1 MGEIV
6 RAAKLDRGF
15 VTQLSDLYI
24 TFRGRFVEM
33 RDGSVFIPKEFG
45 EPIRLKDS
53 HISSHLAGIYA
64 VGIYAGEKSSKFMTF
79 DVDDGSIQTVKDI
92 MGVLVNLGISE
103 EYIQVS
109 TSGGKG
115 YHIDLICE
123 RPIATW
129 RFRAI
134 YEYVCNELGLDMRK
148 IEFRPTSSQSI
159 KLPLGVHHKT
169 GNRCWFLDKKT
180 MDPIEDMGYIFGI
193 DKIPYDTINSIS
205 STCYSKNRF
214 RKDKKE
220 REHIQRV
227 HEGKELPREY
237 EDHIVDLT
245 GRGQFRN
252 TAVKVGIFLR
262 THGAIDFESLKAALF
277 RWYESQNPDYIT
289 ESENEAKYYLNHLAK
304 WVTEKIP
311 ERNLFYRKDEP
322 VSYTADDMRLVM
334 AQSSIAGRRIMF
346 LVINMAKRYGW
357 CKLSEDRIG
366 EYIGFSRQTVTKTIS
381 AFVNSGAMKKESG
394 GYYDANKRRPNLLR
408 PVYRGEL
415 PSCERVSS
423 VKADTNISVPPL
435 TPENFEGIFYGTVR
449 GAVGEENLMKVLT
462 KKERG
467 QVNEVSEVS

>member
-1 MGEIV
+1 MGEVV
-6 RAAKLDRGF
+6 RASKFDKGF
-15 VTQLSDLYI
+15 ITALSDLYI

-33 RDGSVFIPKEFG
+33 RDGSVFIPKEKG
-45 EPIRLKDS
+45 RPITLKDS

-64 VGIYAGEKSSKFMTF
+64 VGVYAGEKSSKFMTF
-79 DVDDGSIQTVKDI
+79 DVDNGSVPTVRDI
-92 MGVLVNLGISE
+92 IGSLVNLGISE

-123 RPIATW
+123 SPIATW

-134 YEYVCNELGLDMRK
+134 YEYVCNELELDTHK

-169 GNRCWFLDKKT
+169 GNRCWFLNKKT
-180 MDPIEDMGYIFGI
+180 MEPVEDMGYIFSI
-193 DKIPYDTINSIS
+193 DKIPYDVINSIS
-205 STCYSKNRF
+205 SRCYSSNKF
-214 RKDKKE
+214 RKEKKE
-220 REHIQRV
+220 KERIQRI

-245 GRGQFRN
+245 GQGQFRN

-262 THGAIDFESLKAALF
+262 THGEIDFEGLKIALF
-277 RWYESQNPDYIT
+277 KWYESQNPDYIN

-322 VSYTADDMRLVM
+322 IPYTADDMRLVM

-346 LVINMAKRYGW
+346 LIMNLSKRYGW
-357 CKLSEDRIG
+357 CTLSEDRIS
-366 EYIGFSRQTVTKTIS
+366 EYIGFTRQTVTKTVS
-381 AFVNSGAMKKESG
+381 ALVESGAVKKEAG
-394 GYYDANKRRPNLLR
+394 GYYNPNRRRPNLLR

-435 TPENFEGIFYGTVR
+435 TPENFEGIFYGTVKE
-449 GAVGEENLMKVLT
+449 AVGEEKLTKVLT
-462 KKERG
+462 KKERS
-467 QVNEVSEVS
+467 EISEVGLVS